1 MSAFSGKWK
10 LKAAITLSRHDAWL
24 GTDDP
29 QSDSIEKCRFD
40 FQSWPRVR
48 IPVTIRLPLGVS
60 WKVSWR
66 RRATA
71 ESSCGGFSIV
81 RRKLSGRVQWSA
93 SSASQ
98 SDSHWSKQSSPLLLY
113 TRRNDFPSFSTS
125 SPNRFPSLGCTFNRK
140 KRLRAVRVAF
150 SLQVNFVE
158 LGSELESVKDDQSF

>member
-1 MSAFSGKWK
+1 MHDLALMTRNRTPLRNVASIS
-10 LKAAITLSRHDAWL
+10 KADRGWEFQWQFGFRLESR
-24 GTDDP
+24 
-29 QSDSIEKCRFD
+29 EKF
-40 FQSWPRVR
+40 P
-48 IPVTIRLPLGVS
+48 
-60 WKVSWR
+60 KSWR

-71 ESSCGGFSIV
+71 ESSCEGFSIV

-158 LGSELESVKDDQSF
+158 LGSELESVNDDQSF